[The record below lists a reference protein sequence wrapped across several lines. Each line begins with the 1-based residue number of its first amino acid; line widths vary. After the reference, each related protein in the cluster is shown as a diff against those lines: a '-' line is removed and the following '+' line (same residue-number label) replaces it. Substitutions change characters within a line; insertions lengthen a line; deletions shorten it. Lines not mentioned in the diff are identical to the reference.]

1 MLEFLAIIASLF
13 RSGLFNARHGCPAA
27 GNVLAAG
34 SQTRDGNP
42 AVKRFLDRNQ
52 PQFCQK
58 GKICPDNLAADTVA
72 DFSQS
77 CLHNAVVQ
85 AVVVVF
91 CQKTKL
97 RKVTVFCHEITISHC
112 YLFPIK

>member
-13 RSGLFNARHGCPAA
+13 RSGLFDARHGCPAA
-27 GNVLAAG
+27 GDVFAAG
-34 SQTRDGNP
+34 SQACHGNP
-42 AVKRFLDRNQ
+42 AVKRFFDRNQ
-52 PQFCQK
+52 PQFRQE
-58 GKICPDNLAADTVA
+58 GKIRPDNLTADTVA
-72 DFSQS
+72 DFPQS

-97 RKVTVFCHEITISHC
+97 RKAAVFCHEITISHC